1 MTTRVWVGLL
11 LCGFS
16 MLPGCGDDSAGD
28 ADVTP
33 DDADVQEE
41 VSGPD
46 ADADADPDVE
56 DVDTV
61 VDVDATDDGVA
72 DEGPDD
78 AGDAEVD
85 PCPPPVCGDD
95 ELCGESGQGDGMD
108 NDCDTEVDET
118 CSCAEPGTTLECFPG
133 DPSICTP
140 GLPCIGACVRGYQT
154 CGTDNRWGPCEGATV
169 PAAEVCDGMDNDCD
183 DVFDEGI
190 SGCVP
195 PIRCPRS
202 MLATPMSW
210 VWLDGGSMFPDAY
223 DSWSWTITCPPTV
236 TSCPA
241 PEEPTSRDTR
251 VMLVSSGTYRARATV
266 VAGTA
271 THSCEFAIVA
281 RGAGLRVELDWDTMG
296 TEHGDTDLD
305 VHLHKWGAETAFEG
319 ADDCHWRNCKATS
332 DSYGEPRIDWG
343 LAATTDLTACRDA
356 PHGEGAAWVAL
367 GSCYNPRLDV
377 DIINCNHSIT
387 DPAEMNFCAPE
398 NINVDNPPLGQPF
411 RIMVHYWSA
420 YSYSGTTNAT
430 VNVFCGGAIRA
441 ALGPQPLTRPG
452 DLGDRWLVA
461 DVMFY
466 ETACGAIECEVVPLG
481 VVQTNVAFG
490 PTWSSFSAAP

>member
-1 MTTRVWVGLL
+1 MTMRVWVGLL
-11 LCGFS
+11 LCGLAV
-16 MLPGCGDDSAGD
+16 LPGCGDDSAGD

-46 ADADADPDVE
+46 ADADADVDVEPDVE
-56 DVDTV
+56 DVDSS
-61 VDVDATDDGVA
+61 DDGIA

-78 AGDAEVD
+78 VGDAEVD

-118 CSCAEPGTTLECFPG
+118 CSCDEPGTTLECFPG

-140 GLPCIGACVRGYQT
+140 GLPCLGACVRGYQT

-195 PIRCPRS
+195 PIRCPRPL
-202 MLATPMSW
+202 LATPMSW
-210 VWLDGGSMFPDAY
+210 VWLDGGTMFPDAY
-223 DSWSWTITCPPTV
+223 DSWNWTITCPPTV
-236 TSCPA
+236 TTCPA
-241 PEEPTSRDTR
+241 PEAPTSRETR
-251 VMLVSSGTYRARATV
+251 IMFISSGTYRARATV

-271 THSCEFAIVA
+271 THSCEFAISV
-281 RGAGLRVELDWDTMG
+281 RGSGLRVELTWDTQG
-296 TEHGDTDLD
+296 SAHGDTDLD
-305 VHLHKWGAETAFEG
+305 VHLHKWGAETGFAT
-319 ADDCHWRNCKATS
+319 ADDCYYSNCKASTP
-332 DSYGEPRIDWG
+332 EHVDWG
-343 LAATTDLTACRDA
+343 LAPTVDLDACRYA
-356 PHGEGAAWVAL
+356 PHGEGDQWVTL

-377 DIINCNHSIT
+377 DMIYCESAVT
-387 DPAEMNFCAPE
+387 DPMDLAFCAPE
-398 NINVDNPPLGQPF
+398 NINVDNPPLLEPM
-411 RIMVHYWSA
+411 RIMVNYFSEHGFT
-420 YSYSGTTNAT
+420 GTTNAA
-430 VNVFCGGAIRA
+430 VNIFCGGGIRA
-441 ALGPQPLTRPG
+441 TLGPQPLTRG
-452 DLGDRWLVA
+452 SATGEGNDVWLVA

-466 ETACGAIECEVVPLG
+466 ETECGQIECEVVPLS
-481 VVQTNVAFG
+481 VVQLGYLFG
-490 PTWSSFSAAP
+490 PTWSTFSAAP